1 MRVLVLG
8 ANGQLGSDL
17 MRTSVSKFEVIPHNR
32 VDWDI
37 TNNDMSYVE
46 SISPDIIINTTAF
59 HNTEEC
65 EERPND
71 AFEVNSDS
79 VKNLAQ
85 YCKSKKIVLMHVS
98 TDWVFDGKEKS
109 PYLESSIVGAINT
122 YGESKLCGEEAI
134 RACHDSHY
142 IVRIS
147 SVFGK
152 SGVGGKG
159 SNFVYTMMKKGVAGD
174 EIRVVDDIVMSPTY
188 TLDAAKTMWS
198 ILSDKRDFGVY
209 HANNSGECSWFEFA
223 SSIIKKI
230 RADTSVVP
238 VNHMSFPTVAKR
250 PMFSAMASEKNTCGR
265 PWEEALSDFLESLD

>member
-17 MRTSVSKFEVIPHNR
+17 MRTSVSEFEVIPHKR
-32 VDWDI
+32 GDWDI
-37 TNNDMSYVE
+37 TNEDMSYVE
-46 SISPDIIINTTAF
+46 EIRPDIIINTTAF
-59 HNTEEC
+59 HNTEKC
-65 EERPND
+65 EESPNEAFDVNAD
-71 AFEVNSDS
+71 AVR
-79 VKNLAQ
+79 NLAE
-85 YCKSKKIVLMHVS
+85 YCKSRKIVLMHVS
-98 TDWVFDGKEKS
+98 TDWVFDGKAKS

-134 RACHDSHY
+134 RAYHDSHY
-142 IVRIS
+142 IVRVS

-152 SGVGGKG
+152 FGVSGERN
-159 SNFVYTMMKKGVAGD
+159 NFVYTMMKKGVTEN

-198 ILSDKRDFGVY
+198 ILSERRDFGVY

-223 SSIIKKI
+223 NSIIKKI
-230 RADTSVVP
+230 GADTSVVP
-238 VNHMSFPTVAKR
+238 VNHMSFPTIAKR

-265 PWEEALSDFLESLD
+265 HWEEALSDFLEYLD